1 MSTCQ
6 DAQEMGGKRATDLC
20 PSAGEEALQM
30 NPHWRDVMHN
40 DGIKRNFSITFL
52 RRRTTL
58 RDEP

>member
-6 DAQEMGGKRATDLC
+6 DAHEMGGKRAKKLC
-20 PSAGEEALQM
+20 PTAGM
-30 NPHWRDVMHN
+30 KPHWRDVMQN

-52 RRRTTL
+52 RRRITL